1 MSARLEA
8 QVAVAKINKYA
19 SSESGDT
26 VEIIERPHGGISIV
40 MADGQRSGRSAKAIS
55 NIVARKAIS
64 LISEGVRDGAVAR
77 ATHDYLHLQRGG
89 KVSAELHIVSIDLV
103 TQTLVISRN
112 ARCPILLR
120 RQNEIHWLDT
130 PSNAVGIYRNT
141 KPAIAELQL
150 ETGTTLVAFTD
161 GVWGAGAQ
169 MGTTINLPELLTE
182 IDPDKMNDAQTIA
195 DAILNRAMELDQMR
209 PKDDASVL
217 VIRLITAEDSD
228 NIRRLY
234 MRFPV

>member
-1 MSARLEA
+1 MLPRLEA

-26 VEIIERPHGGISIV
+26 VELIERPHGGISIV

-55 NIVARKAIS
+55 NIVVRKAIS

-77 ATHDYLHLQRGG
+77 ATHDYLLLQRGG
-89 KVSAELHIVSIDLV
+89 KVSAELHIISIDLV
-103 TQTLVISRN
+103 TATLVISRN

-120 RQNEIHWLDT
+120 RANEFQWLDT
-130 PSNAVGIYRNT
+130 PTSAVGIHRNT
-141 KPAIAELQL
+141 KPAITELQL
-150 ETGTTLVAFTD
+150 EAALTLVAFTD
-161 GVWGAGAQ
+161 GVWGAGTYF
-169 MGTTINLPELLTE
+169 GNKLDLPTLLTAV
-182 IDPDKMNDAQTIA
+182 DPDCSLDAQIIA
-195 DAILNRAMELDQMR
+195 DTILKQAMELDQMR

-217 VIRLITAEDSD
+217 VIRLVDNHNSD
-228 NIRRLY
+228 HVRRLY